1 MAKSLGGAFVPNADY
16 SVAGIWDGFNATG
29 GTSGATGMNQRAEL
43 ISGQGATVNLTQA
56 QSGAICLFDRA
67 AGIIY
72 TLPPPVLGL
81 YYDFITTVSIT
92 TNNATV
98 ATFAATQFMLGQVVN
113 AVAAGTNT
121 IFFADGT
128 STVKIQ
134 SNGTTSGGLIG
145 SSYRVTCV
153 SLTVWEVSGI
163 VKGSGTIV
171 TPFA

>member
-1 MAKSLGGAFVPNADY
+1 MARSLGGSFVPSADY
-16 SVAGIWDGFNATG
+16 TLSGTFTGLNATG
-29 GTSGATGMNQRAEL
+29 GTTAASGMTQRALL
-43 ISGQGATVNLTQA
+43 ISGQGATANLTQA
-56 QSGAICLFDRA
+56 QSGAVVLFDRA

-72 TLPPPVLGL
+72 TLPAPVLGL

-98 ATFAATQFMLGQVVN
+98 ISNAATVFLLGQVVN
-113 AVAAGTNT
+113 AVAAGTST

-145 SSYRVTCV
+145 SSYRLTCV
-153 SLTVWEVSGI
+153 SSTVWEVSGI